1 MIGKS
6 LIMER
11 VDRMPTVQ
19 VNGQK
24 IFYETFGQGHP
35 LLLMHGWTQ
44 IGRDL
49 IDVAKA
55 LAADYRAILP
65 DMPGYGRSVPPYR
78 AFPPDFYHRDAV
90 LMGGLLDALHVSNA
104 HIMGFSDGGE
114 VALLMPTLR
123 PDLCRSVI
131 AWGAIGLFDPAMGDV
146 ARQTT
151 LQTPITDA
159 MRIKHPGQRVDAWPQ
174 QWVDAF
180 CAMIES
186 GDYTTASMIRA
197 PQITCPL
204 LMILGSQDVLNPAD
218 YGRKF
223 LAAAASPVKMLD
235 VFTGVGHFIHQ
246 ERPPQFLAAVQ
257 RFLHNQS

>member
-1 MIGKS
+1 
-6 LIMER
+6 
-11 VDRMPTVQ
+11 MPTIQ
-19 VNGQK
+19 VNRQK
-24 IFYETFGQGHP
+24 IFYETFGQGQP

-55 LAADYRAILP
+55 LATDYRVILP

-78 AFPPDFYHRDAV
+78 AFPPDFYHRDAA
-90 LMGGLLDALHVSNA
+90 LMGALLDVLHLPDA

-114 VALLMPTLR
+114 IALLLPALR

-131 AWGAIGLFDPAMGDV
+131 TWGAIGVFDAAMCDV
-146 ARQTT
+146 AKAST
-151 LQTPITDA
+151 LQTPVSDA
-159 MRIKHPGQRVDAWPQ
+159 MRAKHPGQRVDQWPR

-186 GDYTTASMIRA
+186 GDYTASSMARA
-197 PQITCPL
+197 SQITCPL
-204 LMILGSQDVLNPAD
+204 LLILGDQDRLNPAA

-223 LAAAASPVKMLD
+223 LAAVASPSKMLD
-235 VFTGVGHFIHQ
+235 VFTGAGHFVHLD
-246 ERPPQFLAAVQ
+246 RPQQFLAAVQ
-257 RFLHNQS
+257 RFLNTQA

>member
-1 MIGKS
+1 
-6 LIMER
+6 
-11 VDRMPTVQ
+11 MPTVQ

-24 IFYETFGQGHP
+24 IFYETYGQGQP

-49 IDVAKA
+49 IDVAKP
-55 LAADYRAILP
+55 LAADYRVILP

-90 LMGGLLDALHVSNA
+90 LMSALLDALHLSNA

-114 VALLMPTLR
+114 VALLMPAQR
-123 PDLCRSVI
+123 PDLCRSVV
-131 AWGAIGLFDPAMGDV
+131 AWGAIGLFDPSMCAV
-146 ARQTT
+146 AQKTT
-151 LQTPITDA
+151 LQTVITAA
-159 MRIKHPGQRVDAWPQ
+159 MRAKHPGQQIDQWPQ

-186 GDYTTASMIRA
+186 GDYTTTSLIRA
-197 PQITCPL
+197 PHIPCPL
-204 LMILGSQDVLNPAD
+204 LLILGSQDILNPAD

-223 LAAAASPVKMLD
+223 LAATASPDKILD
-235 VFTGVGHFIHQ
+235 VFAGVGHFVHT
-246 ERPPQFLAAVQ
+246 ERPQQFLAAVQ
-257 RFLHNQS
+257 RFLQNHS